1 MRKLLS
7 VVLSALLIL
16 ALTVSFANAAASA
29 GKSKSQVTPAKTK
42 ASAPSTVPKAAAIP
56 SAPSVPSAPAMPSA
70 PAIPGAGPA
79 IDIDQNPQQMQDQ
92 QQISGQRQSQPDQG
106 AHAMQGAG
114 PGMMEGQAITV
125 DNSAIYIVRGSQV
138 IKLDKITL
146 QPLGSVWLVTP
157 SAQAAQGAGPTG
169 GVAPASGAAGAGPSN
184 VCLTIPCAPGTTAT
198 GPGGV
203 LCEPAPGIPSGAGPR
218 TVADCVAQ
226 QLCQMQPCDAE
237 QAYLAAMARS
247 YNASVA
253 WSELA
258 VERAGRSDLRRFASR
273 TIDRDRGLAQKYAN
287 TLGSW
292 YRVRL
297 AHQMTAEDIQVNN
310 TLQTLSGRDFDVAYL
325 QSMLTLQRER
335 ALLSR
340 NMASRCTR
348 PQLVDMAN
356 DAIATSDAQAAQ
368 IRTWLCEWY
377 GLNP

>member
-1 MRKLLS
+1 
-7 VVLSALLIL
+7 
-16 ALTVSFANAAASA
+16 
-29 GKSKSQVTPAKTK
+29 
-42 ASAPSTVPKAAAIP
+42 
-56 SAPSVPSAPAMPSA
+56 
-70 PAIPGAGPA
+70 
-79 IDIDQNPQQMQDQ
+79 MQDQ
-92 QQISGQRQSQPDQG
+92 QDISCQQQLQPDQS
-106 AHAMQGAG
+106 AQAIQGAG

-125 DNSAIYIVRGSQV
+125 DNSAVYIVRGNQV
-138 IKLDKITL
+138 VKLDKSTL

-157 SAQAAQGAGPTG
+157 SAQAAQGAGPTS
-169 GVAPASGAAGAGPSN
+169 GVAPAPGAGPEN
-184 VCLTIPCAPGTTAT
+184 VCLTIPCAPGTTASA
-198 GPGGV
+198 PGGV

-237 QAYLAAMARS
+237 MAYLAAMARS

-253 WSELA
+253 WSEVA
-258 VERAGRSDLRRFASR
+258 VERGGRSDLRRFASR
-273 TIDRDRGLAQKYAN
+273 TIDRDRGLAHQYAN

-292 YRVRL
+292 YRIRL

-356 DAIATSDAQAAQ
+356 EVIATSDRNAAQ